1 MTELFRRIYYLLN
14 RRRLERELEND
25 MAVHREMLGAEHGKD
40 FGNPAVLREQAHAAW
55 GWCWL
60 DRLGQDLRFGVR
72 MLRKSPAL
80 TFTAIAVLA
89 LGIGV
94 NATAFNIIDVFFF
107 KPLPVRDPH
116 SLVRFTTEFPEGAST
131 EVAYPAARFYAEHN
145 QVLST
150 MIALRWTNL
159 TLGEKNSESV
169 RAGVVSANYF
179 SELGSSAAYGR
190 LFLPQSDGASD
201 APPVVVLGYGF
212 WQRNFGGA
220 ASAVGRTIQL
230 NQHPATIIGVTSFDF
245 AGLDP
250 EDGERNDVWL
260 LIHQEPYFVPGS
272 KVLTSFDDR
281 DSNIHMWGRLKPGV
295 TVRQAQQA
303 LLPLAEEAVHQHPD
317 VMQKGEHLRAHPG
330 AYAGQISE
338 IDLPLFVLLVSL
350 FLLILTAT
358 CGNLGS
364 LLLGH
369 AVTRER
375 EIFIRLSL
383 GATRGRI
390 VRQLMTESLLLA
402 LAGTAA
408 GLFFSWNLSRI
419 VVMWAGGPGNF
430 DFTPDWRT
438 IAYAFVVGLV
448 ACVIFGM
455 PSARQL
461 ARQRHRATRA
471 RNIFMAAQVT
481 ASCVLLIIAALLV
494 RALNRAINSD
504 PGFDYRQ
511 TLTVDPQL
519 YSHAYKPSLAANYLQ
534 EAEARIRQIPGVDSA
549 ALVLNPPLGHR
560 ASIQRIRGK
569 NSFNA
574 YINQVGEQ
582 YFRVMGIP
590 LLQGRMFSKN
600 DHNVA
605 VVSEAFARKVW
616 PGKDPLRQVHKLG
629 SQPLAIIGVVGN
641 AHSVGFRDGNSAE
654 LYLPVEDQYITQ
666 AVVLVKTTR
675 RPEDAIAPI
684 SETVRAVDPVIS
696 PDVQMVK
703 DAFKER
709 VGMSGKI
716 TGVVSGMGALAL
728 SLAVIGLFGVVAYN
742 VSQRT
747 REVAIR
753 IALGATPSRVVRSM
767 VSGFVLPLG
776 MAMAAG
782 VAMAAGI
789 SIVLRTELFGVSNL
803 DPLSYLAAVLLLAA
817 TASAAAL
824 IPARRA
830 LKVDPMVAL
839 RCE

>member
-1 MTELFRRIYYLLN
+1 MIELLRRIYYLLN
-14 RRRLERELEND
+14 RSRLQRELEND
-25 MAVHREMLGAEHGKD
+25 MAVHREMLNAAQRKD
-40 FGNPAVLREQAHAAW
+40 FGNPALLREQAHAAW
-55 GWCWL
+55 GWGWL
-60 DRLGQDLRFGVR
+60 DRLGQDLRFGAR

-80 TFTAIAVLA
+80 AFTAIVVLA

-94 NATAFNIIDVFFF
+94 NVTAFNIIDVFYF
-107 KPLPVRDPH
+107 KALPVRDPH
-116 SLVRFTTEFPEGAST
+116 SLVRFTTEFPEGSTT

-159 TLGEKNSESV
+159 TLGEKNSKSV

-190 LFLPQSDGASD
+190 LFLPQSDGAPD

-212 WQRNFGGA
+212 WQRNFGGD

-250 EDGERNDVWL
+250 EAGEHNDVWL
-260 LIHQEPYFVPGS
+260 MIHQEPYFVPGS
-272 KVLTSFDDR
+272 KVLTSFNDR
-281 DSNIHMWGRLKPGV
+281 DSNVHMWGRLKPGV

-303 LLPLAEEAVHQHPD
+303 LLPLADELVHQHPD
-317 VMQKGEHLRAHPG
+317 VMQKGEHLRG
-330 AYAGQISE
+330 YAGASADQISVN
-338 IDLPLFVLLVSL
+338 DLPVFVLVVAL
-350 FLLILTAT
+350 FGLILVAA

-375 EIFIRLSL
+375 EISIRLSL

-408 GLFFSWNLSRI
+408 GLFASWNLPRI
-419 VVMWAGGPGNF
+419 VVTWAGGPGNF
-430 DFTPDWRT
+430 DFTPGWRT
-438 IAYAFVVGLV
+438 IACAFVMGLV
-448 ACVIFGM
+448 ACVVFGL
-455 PSARQL
+455 PAARQL
-461 ARQRHRATRA
+461 ARQRHRASRV

-481 ASCVLLIIAALLV
+481 ASCVLLIISALLV
-494 RALNRAINSD
+494 RALDRAVNTD

-519 YSHAYKPSLAANYLQ
+519 YSHAYNPSRAASYLQ
-534 EAEARIRQIPGVDSA
+534 EAEARIQQIPGVDSA
-549 ALVLNPPLGHR
+549 ALVLNPPLGRR
-560 ASIQRIRGK
+560 ASIQGIRGR

-590 LLQGRMFSKN
+590 LLQGRIFNKN

-605 VVSEAFARKVW
+605 IVSEAFARKVW

-629 SQPLAIIGVVGN
+629 SQQLAVIGVVGN
-641 AHSVGFRDGNSAE
+641 AHSVGYRDGNSAE
-654 LYLPVEDQYITQ
+654 LYLPPEDPYLPE
-666 AVVLVKTTR
+666 AVVLVKTGG
-675 RPEDAIAPI
+675 RPQDAIGPI
-684 SETVRAVDPVIS
+684 SEAVRAIDPVIS

-716 TGVVSGMGALAL
+716 TGVVSGLGALAL
-728 SLAVIGLFGVVAYN
+728 ALAVIGLFGVVAYN

-747 REVAIR
+747 REIGIR
-753 IALGATPSRVVRSM
+753 IALGATPSWVVRSM
-767 VSGFVLPLG
+767 VSRFVLPLG
-776 MAMAAG
+776 IALAVG

-817 TASAAAL
+817 TASAAVL